1 MVSAAWSLGGL
12 DRLPTDTGALW
23 RAVGLGVAAGLCCG
37 LINLLVHRLL
47 VVCSKPGSYA
57 RHFERFAIDVIG
69 RMKPID
75 AVAGGIMAGVG
86 EEPFFRGVL
95 VPMCGSP
102 TLGVVVAAVVFGLAH
117 YVRREYLGFLV
128 WGMCEGLL
136 FGTLFVFTDS
146 IVVPAVAHG
155 LFDTVGFLYFER
167 LRDQC
172 AARKLEQC

>member
-12 DRLPTDTGALW
+12 DRLPVESVALW
-23 RAVGLGVAAGLCCG
+23 RAIGLGVVAGLGCG

-47 VVCSKPGSYA
+47 LFWSKPGSYA
-57 RHFERFAIDVIG
+57 RHFECFAIDVIG

-75 AVAGGIMAGVG
+75 AVAGGIMACVG
-86 EEPFFRGVL
+86 EEPLFRGVL
-95 VPMCGSP
+95 VPACGSP
-102 TLGVVVAAVVFGLAH
+102 ALGVVVAAVAFGLAH

-136 FGTLFVFTDS
+136 FGTLFVLCDS

-155 LFDTVGFLYFER
+155 LFDTVGFLYFEH

-172 AARKLEQC
+172 AASKRDQC